1 MCSIEMVFDPT
12 VAPIGYTELFAAKI
26 ATNLINAHYL
36 GISKDI
42 RPWLPVWRF
51 ARYWN
56 EIKRGNSTEWVFDLE
71 FFACSKL
78 FLFVIAAN
86 HVLISIFDIDLLS
99 VYLLQV
105 PLNDSGSVV
114 IFQANRTLEL
124 DNRVD
129 FHLVPF
135 SFGWTAEKF
144 AAISTSV
151 LGVGAACLQDF
162 YISKLE
168 RQRVGWR
175 PRPWNNK
182 VGFSYRPAVVLR
194 FDFKSK

>member
-1 MCSIEMVFDPT
+1 MVFDPT

-42 RPWLPVWRF
+42 RPWLPVRRF
-51 ARYWN
+51 ARHWN
-56 EIKRGNSTEWVFDLE
+56 EIKRGNSTEWVFDFE

-135 SFGWTAEKF
+135 SFG
-144 AAISTSV
+144 
-151 LGVGAACLQDF
+151 
-162 YISKLE
+162 
-168 RQRVGWR
+168 
-175 PRPWNNK
+175 
-182 VGFSYRPAVVLR
+182 
-194 FDFKSK
+194 